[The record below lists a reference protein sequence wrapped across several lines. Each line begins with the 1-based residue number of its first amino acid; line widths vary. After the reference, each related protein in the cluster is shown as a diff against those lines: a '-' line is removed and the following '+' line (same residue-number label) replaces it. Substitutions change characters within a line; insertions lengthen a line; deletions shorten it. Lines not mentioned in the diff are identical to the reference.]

1 MDHTVTIAGGKWTYK
16 CSMGRKRAYYAA
28 MQEALAVPSDD
39 MQGVFAARIAQ
50 SDAMLQFVAD
60 CVRKVDGLKDA
71 SGKAYKSVQAAI
83 EDLDEGDVM
92 LLVGAIVNNQDDADG
107 EPGNDSSGSASPQEH
122 TTEAEK

>member
-1 MDHTVTIAGGKWTYK
+1 MDHTVTIAGGKWSYK
-16 CSMGRKRAYYAA
+16 CSMGRKRRYYAE

-39 MQGVFAARIAQ
+39 IQGVFAARIAQ
-50 SDAMLQFVAD
+50 TDAMFAFVTD
-60 CVRKVDGLKDA
+60 CVRKVEGLKDA

>member
-39 MQGVFAARIAQ
+39 IQGVFAARIAQ
-50 SDAMLQFVAD
+50 TDAMFAFVTD
-60 CVRKVDGLKDA
+60 CVRKVEGLKDA
-71 SGKAYKSVQAAI
+71 SGKAYKSVQAAL
-83 EDLDEGDVM
+83 DDMDEGDVM

-107 EPGNDSSGSASPQEH
+107 EPGNDSSGSASPHEP
-122 TTEAEK
+122 TIAAEK

>member
-39 MQGVFAARIAQ
+39 IQGVFAARIAQ
-50 SDAMLQFVAD
+50 TDAMFAFVTD
-60 CVRKVDGLKDA
+60 CVRKVEGLKDA
-71 SGKAYKSVQAAI
+71 SGKAYKSVQAAL
-83 EDLDEGDVM
+83 DDMDEGDVM

-107 EPGNDSSGSASPQEH
+107 EQGNDSSGSASPQEH